1 MALQISIS
9 NAIGARA
16 VAGGGGVDPD
26 AQAFITAAAI
36 TDPTQQA
43 AINTLVVDLK
53 GYSIWNKMKAI
64 YPIVGGTAATHKWNL
79 KDPRDLDAAFRL
91 VFSGGY
97 THNNLGI
104 TGNGTNAYAD
114 TKLIPNSGALTQN
127 STHISVYSRTNKS
140 NSNECLIGS
149 ATAAFS
155 NNGLLILAYAN
166 DPYIMVNNST
176 LTNGTGFNTTGL
188 LTATRTTS
196 TNQKLFRN
204 TSTLINATSNSTG
217 LSNGRILLNA
227 FVENNISISRY
238 APHNLA
244 FASIGQGLTD
254 TEAANFYTAVQAFQT
269 TLGRSIGTQTVSDAD
284 AQAFVTNA
292 GIVDQVEADAI
303 NNLVIGLKADSLWSK
318 MKALYPFCG
327 GSASSHK
334 FNLKDPRDLDAAFR
348 LVFSGGVTHSSTGAT
363 FNGTNGFADTKLASN
378 GVLAQ
383 NSTHFSAYSRTNN
396 QSGGYIVA
404 NGNANAS
411 GECKIFARWFDNN
424 CYTGVNTFGQVATAN
439 SDSRGYFIVNRIS
452 ATQHSVVIRG
462 TKTDFNTN
470 SSGLN
475 TNTFRICSAINTA
488 YDNKEVGFAS
498 IGDGLTATELGNLNS
513 RVTTF
518 QTALN
523 RNV

>member
-16 VAGGGGVDPD
+16 VAGGGGIDPD
-26 AQAFITAAAI
+26 AQAFITAASI
-36 TDPTQQA
+36 TNPTQQS
-43 AINTLVVDLK
+43 AINQLVVDLK
-53 GYSIWNKMKAI
+53 GYSIW
-64 YPIVGGTAATHKWNL
+64 
-79 KDPRDLDAAFRL
+79 
-91 VFSGGY
+91 
-97 THNNLGI
+97 
-104 TGNGTNAYAD
+104 
-114 TKLIPNSGALTQN
+114 
-127 STHISVYSRTNKS
+127 
-140 NSNECLIGS
+140 
-149 ATAAFS
+149 
-155 NNGLLILAYAN
+155 
-166 DPYIMVNNST
+166 
-176 LTNGTGFNTTGL
+176 
-188 LTATRTTS
+188 
-196 TNQKLFRN
+196 
-204 TSTLINATSNSTG
+204 
-217 LSNGRILLNA
+217 
-227 FVENNISISRY
+227 
-238 APHNLA
+238 
-244 FASIGQGLTD
+244 
-254 TEAANFYTAVQAFQT
+254 
-269 TLGRSIGTQTVSDAD
+269 
-284 AQAFVTNA
+284 
-292 GIVDQVEADAI
+292 
-303 NNLVIGLKADSLWSK
+303 SK
-318 MKALYPFCG
+318 MSAIYPFCG

-411 GECKIFARWFDNN
+411 GECKIFTRWFDNN
-424 CYTGVNTFGQVATAN
+424 CYSGVNTFGQVPTAN

-475 TNTFRICSAINTA
+475 TNTFRICSAISTA
-488 YDNKEVGFAS
+488 YDNKEVAFASIGDGLSNTELSNLNTAVQAFQTTLGRSIGTQTVSDADAQAFVTAANIVDQVEANAINNLVIGLKADSLWTKMKAVYPFVGGTSTSTTYNLKNTAQYQITWNGGWTWNSNGVTGNGSNSFANTGFNPNSAFSTNDSAHLSLYSRTNSAASAYVDFGATNGAGSSTALNSAYTNSALSLLHNGGTGISTSNTNTQGFYLGSRTTSAIHKLFKNSAQIGSTDTTSAGTRPNLNLYLGAYNVNNSALYHTNRNYAFAS
-498 IGDGLTATELGNLNS
+498 IGDGLTDTEATNLNS

-518 QTALN
+518 QTTLN